1 MKKVLFSTLVL
12 MSVSATA
19 FAQERDNRS
28 AWAKSQD
35 MYVEPTLRMKQTE
48 LYTPVDANNV
58 PTGQTVISNETVQVF
73 GPSGEVKAS
82 GTVQPTT
89 APTSA
94 PEVAVPTAPTA
105 AVPQPPAAPPAP
117 TAPVVPAVEAQP
129 AIQDLSRPLQ

>member
-1 MKKVLFSTLVL
+1 MKKVLISTLVL

-19 FAQERDNRS
+19 FAQEADNRS

-105 AVPQPPAAPPAP
+105 AVPQPPAAPPA
-117 TAPVVPAVEAQP
+117 
-129 AIQDLSRPLQ
+129 

>member
-1 MKKVLFSTLVL
+1 MKKVLIPAIVL
-12 MSVSATA
+12 MSLSAGA
-19 FAQERDNRS
+19 FAQEVDNRS

-58 PTGQTVISNETVQVF
+58 PTGQTVISNETVQVY

-82 GTVQPTT
+82 GTVQST
-89 APTSA
+89 
-94 PEVAVPTAPTA
+94 VVPA
-105 AVPQPPAAPPAP
+105 
-117 TAPVVPAVEAQP
+117 PAVEAPTPVTPAAPVAPTPAAPVPADQVQP